1 MEKVQLVVD
10 FLLTHKMLFTTLIL
24 FFMWLVRR
32 SILSMIRGDHAFL
45 TEINAVGCREPKTV
59 RLRSHC

>member
-45 TEINAVGCREPKTV
+45 T
-59 RLRSHC
+59 

>member
-24 FFMWLVRR
+24 FLCGWYVVQF
-32 SILSMIRGDHAFL
+32 
-45 TEINAVGCREPKTV
+45 CR
-59 RLRSHC
+59 

>member
-1 MEKVQLVVD
+1 MAKVQLVVD
-10 FLLTHKMLFTTLIL
+10 FLRTHTLLVTTLIL

-45 TEINAVGCREPKTV
+45 TED
-59 RLRSHC
+59 

>member
-32 SILSMIRGDHAFL
+32 FNFVDDSR
-45 TEINAVGCREPKTV
+45 
-59 RLRSHC
+59 